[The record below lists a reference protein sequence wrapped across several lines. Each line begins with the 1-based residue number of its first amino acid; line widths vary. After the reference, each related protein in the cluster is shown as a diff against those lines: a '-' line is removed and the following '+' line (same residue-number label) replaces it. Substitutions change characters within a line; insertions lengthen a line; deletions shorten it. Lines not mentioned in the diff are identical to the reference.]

1 MDKCITVIGEREIV
15 LGFRLLGVTNT
26 IIAEGEK
33 SAEKFMEIF
42 QKPSCSLIIASED
55 IKDRLSRKDLR
66 AVESSSRPLV
76 VFIPLPGRKEEES
89 IEEMAKRILGI
100 DIGSV

>member
-1 MDKCITVIGEREIV
+1 MDNCITVIGEREIV

-33 SAEKFMEIF
+33 SVEKFMEVF
-42 QKPSCSLIIASED
+42 EKPSCSLIIASED
-55 IKDRLSRKDLR
+55 IKDKLDRKVLR
-66 AVESSSRPLV
+66 NVESSSRPLV
-76 VFIPLPGRKEEES
+76 VFIPLPGHQEEES